1 MKLKSELDREAV
13 DHHELKIICTNSDV
27 YPIRQPSEN
36 SVLLVTVTVNDV
48 NDNPPKFEYDNYAV
62 GVSEKDTQG
71 KFLLRVH
78 ANDPDLNDVVTYYIL
93 NETIAVTDNKLWDAK
108 DSAFILNAQTGDLS
122 WNYKLQNDEK
132 GYFEFQVQ
140 ARDLVNHTDQSKVKV
155 YLVAEANRVTF
166 VFLNNYEVV
175 RAVNQDELAS
185 IFSAAYDA
193 ECIIDEILGTFVD
206 GVVQDQLTDLRAHF
220 IKNNEA
226 LEADDIY
233 RKSSDIIFITELNS
247 KLNKLSLNIQGMPRE
262 PETTDEPSQTIEI
275 VLMALCGVL
284 GVCLVMVTLF
294 FFIKQRGYRK
304 EIKLLIDTNFAP
316 PSETELTKGLKPLPN
331 TNVHA
336 ERNGKHFQPVIDL
349 DTKSILS
356 SDSDDFAGL
365 SENPIF
371 NITGRL
377 GMENDVKNPLAS
389 SKRDANETD
398 NNTSFI

>member
-1 MKLKSELDREAV
+1 M
-13 DHHELKIICTNSDV
+13 
-27 YPIRQPSEN
+27 YPSQPSEN
-36 SVLLVTVTVNDV
+36 AILLVNITVNDV

-62 GVSEKDTQG
+62 GVSEQDTRG

-93 NETIAVTDNKLWDAK
+93 NETIAVTDTKLWEAK
-108 DSAFILNAQTGDLS
+108 DSAFILNPRTGDLS
-122 WNYKLQNDEK
+122 WNFKLQNDEK

-140 ARDLVNHTDQSKVKV
+140 ARDLVNHTDQAKVKV

-175 RAVNQDELAS
+175 RAVNQDVLAS

-206 GVVQDQLTDLRAHF
+206 GEVQDQLTDLRAHF

-226 LEADDIY
+226 LEADEIY
-233 RKSSDIIFITELNS
+233 RKSSDIIFITQLNS
-247 KLNKLSLNIQGMPRE
+247 ELNKLFLNIQGMPRE
-262 PETTDEPSQTIEI
+262 PDTTEEPSRTIEI
-275 VLMALCGVL
+275 VLMTLCAVL
-284 GVCLVMVTLF
+284 AVGMVMVTVF
-294 FFIKQRGYRK
+294 FFIKQRGYQK
-304 EIKLLIDTNFAP
+304 EIKLLIDTNFTP
-316 PSETELTKGLKPLPN
+316 PTESELTKGLKPLPN
-331 TNVHA
+331 TNMHA
-336 ERNGKHFQPVIDL
+336 ERNGRHFQPVVEL

-371 NITGRL
+371 NITGRP

-389 SKRDANETD
+389 SKRDPNETE